1 LLLIKESVMNAR
13 FVPIAAATLI
23 GSAALAAEPVKPPV
37 EPATQPQP
45 RPDVVL
51 ASADQIP
58 VSAPREQQATTP
70 AKRPR
75 AGRVTTCRCGDPQ
88 AQPER

>member
-1 LLLIKESVMNAR
+1 MNAR
-13 FVPIAAATLI
+13 FVWIAAATLI

-51 ASADQIP
+51 ASADQVP
-58 VSAPREQQATTP
+58 APPPHEQQVTAP
-70 AKRPR
+70 AKHPR
-75 AGRVTTCRCGDPQ
+75 VGRVTTCRCGDPQ
-88 AQPER
+88 AQPEQ